1 MRNEKLLLSILE
13 AAIKEKPET
22 AKELQRI
29 KNRFS
34 GKLESY
40 SASNYELN
48 KFYQELVKK
57 NLLKDNSE
65 LKKLIKKRTVRS
77 ISGVA
82 IITVLTKPYPCPGKC
97 VFCPNEKG
105 MPKSYLSNEPAAM
118 RALLND
124 FDPVKQIEKR
134 LTSLKNQGHPTDK
147 IELIVL
153 GGTFSFYPKRYQK
166 NFIRKCFNAL
176 NEGKPEKSLNKAQK
190 KNETALHRVVG
201 LSLETRPD
209 FVTKDE
215 VRWLRE
221 LGCTKIQ
228 LGVQHLDNEILKY
241 VKRGHLKE
249 DSIRAIKLARD
260 AGLKIC
266 LHIMPNLPGSTP
278 EKDLNVFKELFESQD
293 FRPDYLKIYPC
304 SVTPFSEL
312 EKWFKKGKY
321 KSYPYEELKKLI
333 VKIKGLIPEYVRIE
347 RLVRDIPGE
356 SILEGSRVTNLRQE
370 LQREYPNMKCR
381 CIRCREI
388 KGTEIDTGKLEFKIQ
403 EFEASNGKD
412 FFLSYNQTVRSDSGA
427 PYYKPFCESK
437 TQNDKICSLLRLR
450 FPSSDQVMPEIDPST
465 TSIIR
470 EVHTYGMQLEI
481 DNESRGEAQHI
492 GLGKKLILKAEEIS
506 LKNGYKKI
514 AVISSIGTREYYKKL
529 GYKLEGTYMMKNLLI
544 KRPI

>member
-1 MRNEKLLLSILE
+1 MRNEKLLLEILKT
-13 AAIKEKPET
+13 AIEERPKD
-22 AKELQRI
+22 AKEFQRI

-34 GKLESY
+34 GELQSY

-48 KFYQELVKK
+48 KFYQEAVKK
-57 NLLKDNSE
+57 GLLKDDQAI
-65 LKKLIKKRTVRS
+65 KKLIKKRTVRS
-77 ISGVA
+77 LSGVA

-124 FDPVKQIEKR
+124 FDPTKQIGKR
-134 LTSLKNQGHPTDK
+134 LISLKNQGHPTDK

-166 NFIRKCFNAL
+166 DFIRKCFNAL
-176 NEGKPEKSLNKAQK
+176 NGGAPEKTLALAQK
-190 KNETALHRVVG
+190 KNEKALHRVVG

-215 VRWLRE
+215 IRWLRE

-278 EKDLNVFKELFESQD
+278 AKDIEVFKELFGNQD

-304 SVTPFSEL
+304 TVTPFSEL
-312 EKWFKKGKY
+312 ETWFKKGKY
-321 KSYPYEELKKLI
+321 KSYTDKELRDLI
-333 VKIKGLIPEYVRIE
+333 VKIKALIPEYVRIE

-370 LQREYPNMKCR
+370 LQREYPNMNCR

-388 KGTEIDTGKLEFKIQ
+388 KGEEIDPSKLELKIE
-403 EFEASNGKD
+403 EFEASNGRD
-412 FFLSYNQTVRSDSGA
+412 FFISYN
-427 PYYKPFCESK
+427 
-437 TQNDKICSLLRLR
+437 QNDKICSLLRLR
-450 FPSSDQVMPEIDPST
+450 FPSLDQVVPEIDPHT

-470 EVHTYGMQLEI
+470 EVHTYGSQLKI
-481 DNESRGEAQHI
+481 DKESRGEAQHI

-506 LKNGYKKI
+506 RKNGYKRI
-514 AVISSIGTREYYKKL
+514 AVISSIGTREYYKKW
-529 GYKLEGTYMMKNLLI
+529 GFKLKGTYMVKNLG
-544 KRPI
+544 